1 MPKTLFACT
10 YYDKYAEQ
18 DNFNKGYIPHTR
30 RCVFSRHVIV
40 TGESM
45 KDLIKNISRE
55 LCLDCENESWWIP
68 MDKDTVRLMSF
79 NRFEND
85 DGDKPTAKQDAQW
98 KADEL
103 DLWLADYTFHIE
115 KRVVS
120 PVSPEDLQGVKFH
133 E

>member
-1 MPKTLFACT
+1 MGKTIFACT
-10 YYDKYAEQ
+10 HYDKHAEL
-18 DNFNKGYIPHTR
+18 DSFTEGCMPETR
-30 RCVFSRHVIV
+30 RCVLSRSVNV
-40 TGESM
+40 TGKSM
-45 KDLIKNISRE
+45 LDLIKNISRE

-68 MDKDTVRLMSF
+68 MDNGTISFMSF
-79 NRFEND
+79 NRIETD
-85 DGDKPTAKQDAQW
+85 EGDEPTTKQDSQW

-103 DLWLADYTFHIE
+103 NLWLADYTFHIE